1 MVATTNFQQLASLI
15 AAHCDQPFSAVM
27 ACRGGSRE
35 GARGA
40 GAPPFKHFLYLPY
53 AT

>member
-1 MVATTNFQQLASLI
+1 MGVVATTNFRQLASLI

-27 ACRGGSRE
+27 ACRGGSR
-35 GARGA
+35 GA
-40 GAPPFKHFLYLPY
+40 GAPPFKNFLYLPY